1 MEDVRGYLSRE
12 EFHFSSKYELF
23 DTTNRWRVYLKNTR
37 RGALD
42 NIIHIGHTALHQYKS
57 KAEKQWGLHCV
68 RHKGSEGKYPLVL
81 AALPPLLGGLGEMN
95 GVKDFMGAAV
105 FLLLISKTYLACVTG
120 NDSHRWWGYW
130 SQTWSHRSSEILALH
145 ALPKEEEQCLGPYDT
160 HTKPASV
167 CKWVIWA
174 WSVILECVFLLGTL
188 LKCSQCAPH

>member
-1 MEDVRGYLSRE
+1 MHCISTRARQRSNEDCAVFGTKAVKANTHSSWLPCHPSLGAWAKWMEL
-12 EFHFSSKYELF
+12 
-23 DTTNRWRVYLKNTR
+23 
-37 RGALD
+37 
-42 NIIHIGHTALHQYKS
+42 
-57 KAEKQWGLHCV
+57 
-68 RHKGSEGKYPLVL
+68 
-81 AALPPLLGGLGEMN
+81 
-95 GVKDFMGAAV
+95 KDFMGAAV
-105 FLLLISKTYLACVTG
+105 FLLLISETYLACVTG